1 MTFKSDAHR
10 RWWFA
15 NRGNAGGGGG
25 PANFSSRDLKRE
37 KDWEMVQENGRWVE
51 KDPVVRAL
59 VEENDRRDHAQEDE
73 WEMVEID
80 GQWVL
85 KDPVL
90 RAQEAEIARRE
101 EEDAHYERQA
111 AYWRGEG

>member
-59 VEENDRRDHAQEDE
+59 VEENET
-73 WEMVEID
+73 
-80 GQWVL
+80 G
-85 KDPVL
+85 L
-90 RAQEAEIARRE
+90 RARVEARSAEACDPGSRP
-101 EEDAHYERQA
+101 YCSP
-111 AYWRGEG
+111 